1 MGFLVIQMVKNLP
14 ATRKIWVRSLGWEDP
29 LEEGMATHSSILLPG
44 EFHGQRTP
52 VGYSPRGLKESDTTE
67 QLTLSLILAVMSANN
82 FLGGLPFVFLKS
94 SM

>member
-1 MGFLVIQMVKNLP
+1 MVKNLP
-14 ATRKIWVRSLGWEDP
+14 AMWETSILSLGWEDP
-29 LEEGMATHSSILLPG
+29 LDEGMATHSSILLPG
-44 EFHGQRTP
+44 EVHGQRTP